1 MISTLPLSLI
11 LRNPLFSGACL
22 CFAFTHA
29 YFRLATIE
37 NSPPWSFYRQLTSIF
52 GQVFHLLKFH
62 YITVLLTL
70 TLFKYLLF
78 MEEIGEANRLW
89 MWHRRVDNFLEDT
102 VGVRKWSELI
112 IQEPDLFNQKLF
124 ETSDSWTIFCF

>member
-1 MISTLPLSLI
+1 MIVLSAVDFYFWSGI
-11 LRNPLFSGACL
+11 SFAEISLF
-22 CFAFTHA
+22 
-29 YFRLATIE
+29 ID
-37 NSPPWSFYRQLTSIF
+37 
-52 GQVFHLLKFH
+52 

-70 TLFKYLLF
+70 PLFKYLLF
-78 MEEIGEANRLW
+78 MEEISEANRLW

-102 VGVRKWSELI
+102 VGVRKWSELK